1 MIGLAK
7 GGDCM
12 SVGPDDVADELEAA
26 KLFLL
31 KKISSGELNMNGID
45 YAARAYRAL
54 DGGPQPSVSYGSK

>member
-1 MIGLAK
+1 
-7 GGDCM
+7 M
-12 SVGPDDVADELEAA
+12 SDDPAQVADELEAA

-54 DGGPQPSVSYGSK
+54 DGGPQPSVSYGNK